1 MITKK
6 ELLRRIE
13 NLHSIYENIT
23 NFDELYKKIMESY
36 QDSKALINQQILE
49 YDKKIVQNSALID
62 NRLNEFRSKIDL
74 AIDETFN
81 SSKKW
86 LDEQRLNFEKYTQDA
101 KEKLSE
107 LSNEIVISNESVL
120 VSKEKEISIK
130 FDELINKQVTTWD
143 NKIEEITLE
152 LKSVLDKHELNLNEL
167 INSIVNKNIQQ
178 ILIDDISAKA
188 SENILHSFNK
198 SLVELKQPEVE
209 SIIDAIRSMLN
220 KHLGVVIKD
229 GKERRP
235 IRPIEKHEIFHKNH
249 DKLKTCIQANSKESP
264 IIPMIVEFS
273 WNRKINKCGT
283 NL

>member
-13 NLHSIYENIT
+13 NLHSTYENIT
-23 NFDELYKKIMESY
+23 NFDELYNKIMESY

-130 FDELINKQVTTWD
+130 LDEFINKQATTWD

-152 LKSVLDKHELNLNEL
+152 VKSVLDKHALNLNEL

-209 SIIDAIRSMLN
+209 SILSL
-220 KHLGVVIKD
+220 
-229 GKERRP
+229 
-235 IRPIEKHEIFHKNH
+235 
-249 DKLKTCIQANSKESP
+249 
-264 IIPMIVEFS
+264 
-273 WNRKINKCGT
+273 
-283 NL
+283 